1 MYAQKITMTR
11 PSVDVSFLGSEAKVL
26 QDAIFAQRVAHS
38 AFISSFFKLS
48 EDGLVY
54 TRVSLFTDKDGYWDW
69 YHDSAATKVFYDF
82 DNAMEKH
89 MSESGVSLEIAGI
102 LDAEEELFTDFVKI
116 DTSKTLTENVSSLSI

>member
-82 DNAMEKH
+82 DNAMKKH

-116 DTSKTLTENVSSLSI
+116 DTSKTLTENISSLSI

>member
-48 EDGLVY
+48 EDGLMY
-54 TRVSLFTDKDGYWDW
+54 TRVSLFTDEDGYWDW
-69 YHDSAATKVFYDF
+69 YDDSAATRVFYDF
-82 DNAMEKH
+82 DTAMKKH
-89 MSESGVSLEIAGI
+89 MSESGVSLEITGI

>member
-69 YHDSAATKVFYDF
+69 YHDSAAIKVFYDF
-82 DNAMEKH
+82 DNAMKKH

-116 DTSKTLTENVSSLSI
+116 DTSKTLTENISSLSI

>member
-82 DNAMEKH
+82 DNAMKKH

>member
-69 YHDSAATKVFYDF
+69 YHDSATTKVFYDF
-82 DNAMEKH
+82 DNVMKKH

-116 DTSKTLTENVSSLSI
+116 DTSKTLTENISSLSI